1 MSRNPIYIKLIN
13 SARWKK
19 LRVQKLKANP
29 ICEECAKRDVSTLAT
44 EVHHV
49 TPVESVAGVAAM
61 ARLMFNW
68 MNLQSLCHACHADIH
83 KRAFSHSKEAIQD
96 NNKRTTQ
103 RFADK
108 FLNDTNGYKASSII
122 IEEIP

>member
-29 ICEECAKRDVSTLAT
+29 VCEECAKRDVSTLAT
-44 EVHHV
+44 EIHHV
-49 TPVESVAGVAAM
+49 TPVESVVGVAAM

-68 MNLQSLCHACHADIH
+68 MNLQSLCHACMLTYTNERSATLKKQFRITTNEQ
-83 KRAFSHSKEAIQD
+83 HSVLQI
-96 NNKRTTQ
+96 
-103 RFADK
+103 
-108 FLNDTNGYKASSII
+108 SS
-122 IEEIP
+122 

>member
-19 LRVQKLKANP
+19 LRVEKLKANP
-29 ICEECAKRDVSTLAT
+29 VCEECAVHGVSTLAT

-49 TPVESVAGVAAM
+49 QPVESVAGTAAM
-61 ARLMFNW
+61 ERLMFNW

-83 KRAFSHSKEAIQD
+83 QRAFSHSKESIQD
-96 NNKRTTQ
+96 NNKRSTQ
-103 RFADK
+103 RF
-108 FLNDTNGYKASSII
+108 LNRFFDVEQPKHNTM
-122 IEEIP
+122 

>member
-13 SARWKK
+13 SACWKK
-19 LRVQKLKANP
+19 LRMQKLKANP
-29 ICEECAKRDVSTLAT
+29 VCEECAKRDVSTLAT

-61 ARLMFNW
+61 ERLMFNW
-68 MNLQSLCHACHADIH
+68 TNLQSLCHACHADIH

-96 NNKRTTQ
+96 NNKRATN
-103 RFADK
+103 RFAEK
-108 FLNDTNGYKASSII
+108 FLN
-122 IEEIP
+122 E

>member
-1 MSRNPIYIKLIN
+1 MCPSKVSRGC
-13 SARWKK
+13 
-19 LRVQKLKANP
+19 ANP
-29 ICEECAKRDVSTLAT
+29 LHKRETKTTRCDGAT
-44 EVHHV
+44 EIHHV
-49 TPVESVAGVAAM
+49 TPVESVVGVAAM

-96 NNKRTTQ
+96 NNKRATQ

-108 FLNDTNGYKASSII
+108 FLNDTNGYKASYII
-122 IEEIP
+122 TEEMY